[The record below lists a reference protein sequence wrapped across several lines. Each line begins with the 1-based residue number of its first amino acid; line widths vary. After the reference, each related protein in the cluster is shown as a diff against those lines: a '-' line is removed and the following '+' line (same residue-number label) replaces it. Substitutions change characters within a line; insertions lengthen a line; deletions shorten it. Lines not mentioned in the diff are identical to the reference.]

1 MTRGGLTMQKTTIH
15 AEGAPAAVGPYVHAV
30 RIGELLYTSG
40 QVGLDPA
47 TGRLAPGGIEAET
60 RRALE
65 NLAAIL
71 RAAGTSFDRVVK
83 ATVFLTDMDE
93 FAAMNA
99 IYASY
104 FGEARPAR
112 TTVAVSRLPVGARV
126 EIDLV
131 ASF

>member
-1 MTRGGLTMQKTTIH
+1 MRKTTIH
-15 AEGAPAAVGPYVHAV
+15 ADGAPAAVGPYVHAV
-30 RIGELLYTSG
+30 RLGDLVFTSG

-47 TGRLAPGGIEAET
+47 TGKLVAGGVEAET
-60 RRALE
+60 RRALQ
-65 NLAAIL
+65 NLEAVL
-71 RAAGTSFDRVVK
+71 RAAGTGFDRVVK
-83 ATVFLTDMDE
+83 ATVFLIDMDE

-99 IYASY
+99 VYAAT

-131 ASF
+131 ASV

>member
-1 MTRGGLTMQKTTIH
+1 MPKTIH

-30 RIGELLYTSG
+30 RVGDLLYTSG

-47 TGRLAPGGIEAET
+47 TGKLVSGGIEAET

-65 NLAAIL
+65 NLQAIL
-71 RAAGTSFDRVVK
+71 RTAGSGFDRVVK
-83 ATVFLTDMDE
+83 ASVFLTDMDE
-93 FAAMNA
+93 FAAMNGV
-99 IYASY
+99 YASF
-104 FGEARPAR
+104 FGETRPAR

-131 ASF
+131 ATF

>member
-1 MTRGGLTMQKTTIH
+1 MRKTTIH
-15 AEGAPAAVGPYVHAV
+15 ADGAPAAVGPYVHAV
-30 RIGELLYTSG
+30 RLGDLVFTSG

-47 TGRLAPGGIEAET
+47 TGKLVAGGVEAET
-60 RRALE
+60 RRALQ
-65 NLAAIL
+65 NLEAVL
-71 RAAGTSFDRVVK
+71 RAAGTGFDRVVK
-83 ATVFLTDMDE
+83 ATVFLIDMDE

-99 IYASY
+99 VYAAS

-131 ASF
+131 ASV

>member
-1 MTRGGLTMQKTTIH
+1 MPKTIH

-30 RIGELLYTSG
+30 RVGDLLYTSG

-47 TGRLAPGGIEAET
+47 TGKLVPGGIEAET

-65 NLAAIL
+65 NLQAIL
-71 RAAGTSFDRVVK
+71 RAAGTGFDRVVK
-83 ATVFLTDMDE
+83 ASVFLIDMDE
-93 FAAMNA
+93 FASMNGV
-99 IYASY
+99 YASF
-104 FGEARPAR
+104 FGDTRPAR

-131 ASF
+131 ATF

>member
-1 MTRGGLTMQKTTIH
+1 MPKTIH

-30 RIGELLYTSG
+30 RVGDLLYTSG

-47 TGRLAPGGIEAET
+47 TGKLVSGGIEAET

-65 NLAAIL
+65 NLQAIL
-71 RAAGTSFDRVVK
+71 RAAGTGFDRVVK
-83 ATVFLTDMDE
+83 ASVFLTDMDE
-93 FAAMNA
+93 FAAMNGV
-99 IYASY
+99 YASF
-104 FGEARPAR
+104 FGDTRPAR
-112 TTVAVSRLPVGARV
+112 TTVAVTRLPVGARV

>member
-1 MTRGGLTMQKTTIH
+1 MPKTIH

-30 RIGELLYTSG
+30 RVGDLLYTSG

-47 TGRLAPGGIEAET
+47 SGKLVSGGIEAET

-65 NLAAIL
+65 NLQAIL
-71 RAAGTSFDRVVK
+71 RAAGTGFDRVVK
-83 ATVFLTDMDE
+83 ASVFLTDMDE
-93 FAAMNA
+93 FAAMNGV
-99 IYASY
+99 YASF
-104 FGEARPAR
+104 FGDTRPAR

>member
-1 MTRGGLTMQKTTIH
+1 MPKTIH

-30 RIGELLYTSG
+30 RTGDLLYTSG

-47 TGRLAPGGIEAET
+47 TGRLVPGGIEAET

-71 RAAGTSFDRVVK
+71 RSAGTSFDRVVK
-83 ATVFLTDMDE
+83 ANVFLIDMDD
-93 FAAMNA
+93 FAAMNGV
-99 IYASY
+99 YASV
-104 FGEARPAR
+104 FGDTRPAR

>member
-1 MTRGGLTMQKTTIH
+1 MPKTIH

-30 RIGELLYTSG
+30 RVGDLLYTSG

-47 TGRLAPGGIEAET
+47 TGKLVPGGIEAET
-60 RRALE
+60 KRALD

-71 RAAGTSFDRVVK
+71 RAAGTGFDRVVK
-83 ATVFLTDMDE
+83 ASVFLIDMDE

-99 IYASY
+99 VYASV
-104 FGEARPAR
+104 FGDTRPAR

-131 ASF
+131 ASV

>member
-1 MTRGGLTMQKTTIH
+1 MRKTTIH
-15 AEGAPAAVGPYVHAV
+15 ADGAPAAVGPYVHAV
-30 RIGELLYTSG
+30 RLGDLVFTSG

-47 TGRLAPGGIEAET
+47 TGKLVAGGIEAET
-60 RRALE
+60 RRALQ
-65 NLAAIL
+65 NLEAVL
-71 RAAGTSFDRVVK
+71 RAAGTGFDHVVK
-83 ATVFLTDMDE
+83 ATVFLTDMDD

-99 IYASY
+99 VYATT

-131 ASF
+131 ASV

>member
-1 MTRGGLTMQKTTIH
+1 MPKTIH

-30 RIGELLYTSG
+30 RVGDLLYTSG

-47 TGRLAPGGIEAET
+47 TGKLVSGGIEAET

-65 NLAAIL
+65 NLQTIL
-71 RAAGTSFDRVVK
+71 RAAGTGFDRVVK
-83 ATVFLTDMDE
+83 ASVFLTDMDE
-93 FAAMNA
+93 FAAMNG
-99 IYASY
+99 IYASF
-104 FGEARPAR
+104 FGETRPAR